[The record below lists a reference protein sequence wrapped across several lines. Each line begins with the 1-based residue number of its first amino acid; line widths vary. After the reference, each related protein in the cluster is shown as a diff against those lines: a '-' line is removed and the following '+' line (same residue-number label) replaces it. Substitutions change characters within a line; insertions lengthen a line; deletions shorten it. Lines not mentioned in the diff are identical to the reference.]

1 MDFATQSPVAGRML
15 GAALVHSNQGNRV
28 SSSEVLPTSSAGA
41 RRYGAWAITAHWALF
56 VLLVVVGILGLLHDS
71 WPKHS
76 QAFWI
81 NVHALFGLSL
91 WTLLILR
98 FAGRLKYPPPP
109 AAAELSVANAQLA
122 RAVHLTLYALLF
134 IIPIFG
140 IVTFIWHGRSLDLG
154 LVQLNFGVAKN
165 PAIFEPTEDIHGYLA
180 YGVFGLATAHAAAA
194 LWHHFIKHDGALRR
208 MWP

>member
-1 MDFATQSPVAGRML
+1 
-15 GAALVHSNQGNRV
+15 V
-28 SSSEVLPTSSAGA
+28 SSSEVLPMSSVGA
-41 RRYGAWAITAHWALF
+41 QRYGAWAIAAHWALF

-81 NVHALFGLSL
+81 NVHAIFGLSL
-91 WTLLILR
+91 WLLLILR
-98 FAGRLKYPPPP
+98 FVARLNNPPPPP
-109 AAAELSVANAQLA
+109 AADLSVAMRRLA

-140 IVTFIWHGRSLDLG
+140 IVTFVWHGRSLDLG

-165 PAIFEPTEDIHGYLA
+165 RAIFEPTEDIHGYLA
-180 YGVFGLATAHAAAA
+180 YCAFGLAAAHALAA
-194 LWHHFIKHDGALRR
+194 LWHHFIKHDGVLRR